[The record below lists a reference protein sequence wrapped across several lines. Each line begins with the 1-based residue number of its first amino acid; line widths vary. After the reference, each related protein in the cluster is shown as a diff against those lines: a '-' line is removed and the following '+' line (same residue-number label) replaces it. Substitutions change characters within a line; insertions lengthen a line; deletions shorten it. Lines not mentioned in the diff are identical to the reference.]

1 MNYESATDVD
11 ALVEAF
17 EACTLPREEWT
28 HAAHITVAVWCLMR
42 DGVEAG
48 SERVRV
54 GIQRYNASQ
63 GIVTRPDGGGYHE
76 TLTRFY
82 LWAVERHLHEAVALL
97 AAECVARLDDRELP
111 FRYYSRERLM
121 SSEARMGWLAP
132 DLQPFD

>member
-1 MNYESATDVD
+1 MTYDSRTDVD

-17 EACTLPREEWT
+17 EACTLPCSEWT
-28 HAAHITVAVWCLMR
+28 HAAHITVAVSCVMR
-42 DGVEAG
+42 DGFAAG

-54 GIQRYNASQ
+54 GIQRYNAAH

-82 LWAVERHLHEAVALL
+82 LWAVDRYLRDAVAAL
-97 AAECVARLDDRELP
+97 AADCVARLDDRELP

-121 SSEARMGWLAP
+121 SPEARAGWLAP